1 MRNIWRRAGAS
12 LATLWNPH
20 HLADAS
26 KIAGRQPSYWWHF
39 KLAMGE
45 SFFLFVMFIGSVI
58 HAFIPQLMD
67 FKLLEA
73 RINRLKHL
81 KKQLPNDEQL
91 KRIEFIDRME

>member
-1 MRNIWRRAGAS
+1 
-12 LATLWNPH
+12 LD
-20 HLADAS
+20 DAA
-26 KIAGRQPSYWWHF
+26 KIADREPSYWWHF
-39 KLAMGE
+39 KLGMGE

-81 KKQLPNDEQL
+81 KRQLPNDEQL